1 VTVNNIHS
9 FTVRS
14 AAAAAAAAF
23 GFHLTSLFSRQ
34 DDSRTSGDCRHQ

>member
-14 AAAAAAAAF
+14 AAAAAAAF